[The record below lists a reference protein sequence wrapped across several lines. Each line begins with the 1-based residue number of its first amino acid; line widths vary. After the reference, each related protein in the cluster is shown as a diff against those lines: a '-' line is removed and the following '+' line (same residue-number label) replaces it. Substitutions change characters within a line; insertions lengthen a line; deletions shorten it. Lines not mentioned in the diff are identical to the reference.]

1 MREIDEQEI
10 TVAKA
15 LIKNPRISDN
25 RLGEEYDIPVRSVSR
40 KRNRLEGDGLLRYFA
55 EIDMSE
61 RGTGRFRCR
70 HLYTI
75 KFGVSVTL
83 RDLRKRVLNEPN
95 VMTAFTRAVYTSH
108 IAEIDG
114 RVALVLVIDGESDSD
129 IVEKV
134 QEEILPALRA
144 KHGEQA
150 IEGVETVRLLEP
162 VRMLRNYLPSLNMR
176 DGKMRPDWSIDAIFV
191 A

>member
-1 MREIDEQEI
+1 MREIDDQETI
-10 TVAKA
+10 IAKA

-25 RLGEEYDIPVRSVSR
+25 RLGEEYDLPVRSVSR
-40 KRNRLEGDGLLRYFA
+40 KRNRLESDGLLRYFA

-95 VMTAFTRAVYTSH
+95 VMTAFTRTVYTSH

-114 RVALVLVIDGESDSD
+114 RVALVLVVDGESDTD

-150 IEGVETVRLLEP
+150 IEEVETVRLLEP
-162 VRMLRNYLPSLNMR
+162 VRMLRNYLPALNMR
-176 DGKMRPDWSIDAIFV
+176 DGKMREDWSLDAIFV

>member
-1 MREIDEQEI
+1 MRDLDEQEI
-10 TVAKA
+10 TIAKA
-15 LIKNPRISDN
+15 LIKNPRTSDN
-25 RLGEEYDIPVRSVSR
+25 RLGEEYGIPVRSVSR
-40 KRNRLEGDGLLRYFA
+40 KRARLESDGLLRYFA

-61 RGTGRFRCR
+61 RGTGKFRCR

-95 VMTAFTRAVYTSH
+95 VMTAFTRTVYTSH

-114 RVALVLVIDGESDSD
+114 RVALVLVVDGESDSD

-150 IEGVETVRLLEP
+150 IEEVETVRLLEP
-162 VRMLRNYLPSLNMR
+162 VRMLRNYLPALNMLE
-176 DGKMRPDWSIDAIFV
+176 GKMRPDWSIDAIYV
-191 A
+191 E